1 MLLEFSVGNHL
12 SFRDRKTLSLEA
24 TNIKD
29 YGESNI
35 INTTRRNLLTG
46 AIIYGANSSGKS
58 NLIKAMATMRS
69 LVLTTFSRSSVSE
82 LDIMPFLLQQGR
94 STEPSFFEVV
104 FIIDSTR
111 YRYGF
116 EVTNT
121 VVISE
126 WLFEATKEKEHPL
139 FVRQGDGIEVMS
151 SFKEGNDLE
160 ERTRDNVLFLSL
172 VDQFN
177 GPTATK
183 ILHWF
188 KNFVVISG
196 LATSRYRRVTQDLLE
211 NEQTKPLLK
220 DFYKSSDLGFD
231 DLVISANKP
240 EDELVDQQVAES
252 VIRYHLQQKTVH
264 KVYDKQNKYVGT
276 TEFDMNDQ
284 ESVGTNKV
292 YNLSGPLFET
302 LRNGGI
308 LVVDELDS
316 SLHPLLTLAIT
327 RLFNSKTS
335 NPKGAQLIFA
345 THDTNLLTYGK
356 FRRDQ
361 IFFVEKDE
369 YGSSDL
375 YSLVEYRE
383 EDSSVPPRNDRSFE
397 KDYIQGRYGAI
408 PFIGG
413 FQKFTEAW
421 QEK

>member
-24 TNIKD
+24 TSIKD

-69 LVLTTFSRSSVSE
+69 LVMTTFSRSSVSE

-126 WLFEATKEKEHPL
+126 WLFEATKEKENPL

-211 NEQTKPLLK
+211 NEQTKPLLAG
-220 DFYKSSDLGFD
+220 L
-231 DLVISANKP
+231 
-240 EDELVDQQVAES
+240 
-252 VIRYHLQQKTVH
+252 LQK
-264 KVYDKQNKYVGT
+264 
-276 TEFDMNDQ
+276 
-284 ESVGTNKV
+284 
-292 YNLSGPLFET
+292 
-302 LRNGGI
+302 
-308 LVVDELDS
+308 
-316 SLHPLLTLAIT
+316 
-327 RLFNSKTS
+327 
-335 NPKGAQLIFA
+335 
-345 THDTNLLTYGK
+345 
-356 FRRDQ
+356 
-361 IFFVEKDE
+361 
-369 YGSSDL
+369 
-375 YSLVEYRE
+375 
-383 EDSSVPPRNDRSFE
+383 
-397 KDYIQGRYGAI
+397 
-408 PFIGG
+408 
-413 FQKFTEAW
+413 
-421 QEK
+421 